1 MSKLAED
8 IIVLRQAERIPGAEI
23 ARRLGCTEAR
33 ASQVL
38 NAAGLGRGPAAP
50 RPARKPRAD
59 EHINKFCSTGANLK
73 DPNRADKLL
82 RRFSW
87 QEQEA

>member
-1 MSKLAED
+1 MSKLVED
-8 IIVLRQAERIPGAEI
+8 IIALRQAERIPGAEI

-33 ASQVL
+33 VSQVL
-38 NAAGLGRGPAAP
+38 NSAGLQPVRPVKRPHTP
-50 RPARKPRAD
+50 RPD
-59 EHINKFCSTGANLK
+59 EHVNKFCATGANLK

>member
-1 MSKLAED
+1 MTKLTDE
-8 IIVLRQAERIPGAEI
+8 IIALRRDEGLTGVEI
-23 ARRLGCTEAR
+23 ARRLGCTKAR
-33 ASQVL
+33 VSQVVGS
-38 NAAGLGRGPAAP
+38 AGVKAVAP
-50 RPARKPRAD
+50 VPRNNVCFD
-59 EHINKFCSTGANLK
+59 GANLK